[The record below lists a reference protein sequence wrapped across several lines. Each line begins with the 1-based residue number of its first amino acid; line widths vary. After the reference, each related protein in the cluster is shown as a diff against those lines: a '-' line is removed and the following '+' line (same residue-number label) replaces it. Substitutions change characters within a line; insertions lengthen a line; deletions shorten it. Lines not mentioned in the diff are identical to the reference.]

1 MRRSRRGP
9 AAIPRGVG
17 AIDGKPVPKTH
28 DYMQDPANRRVSPEY
43 FNVLNIPLTRG
54 RAFTRDDGSA
64 AGQVIPVVISEAMAR
79 RYWPGQDPVGHRFGT
94 STVHE
99 VTGVCRDVQSVRYM
113 RDDGPFYYRPLD
125 LRNAKPPS
133 MLVRVAG
140 DPQAAAAAVRSIL
153 RQMDPQMAAGAV
165 TLASIVEDQGE
176 SLKPVMIL
184 GSVAGV
190 LALLLSITGVYAVV
204 SFSVSQRIREIGIRM
219 ALGAERKGVVFLILR
234 SATIPVIGGLAAGM
248 GLSLALGGVMESI
261 LLGVSPRD
269 PVTLILVPLL
279 LFLAAL
285 GAILIPARRA
295 AALDPLAS
303 LRYE

>member
-1 MRRSRRGP
+1 
-9 AAIPRGVG
+9 
-17 AIDGKPVPKTH
+17 
-28 DYMQDPANRRVSPEY
+28 
-43 FNVLNIPLTRG
+43 
-54 RAFTRDDGSA
+54 
-64 AGQVIPVVISEAMAR
+64 
-79 RYWPGQDPVGHRFGT
+79 
-94 STVHE
+94 
-99 VTGVCRDVQSVRYM
+99 
-113 RDDGPFYYRPLD
+113 
-125 LRNAKPPS
+125 
-133 MLVRVAG
+133 
-140 DPQAAAAAVRSIL
+140 
-153 RQMDPQMAAGAV
+153 MAAGAV
-165 TLASIVEDQGE
+165 TLASIVEGQGE

-190 LALLLSITGVYAVV
+190 LALLLSLTGVYAVV

-269 PVTLILVPLL
+269 PLTLILVPAL

-295 AALDPLAS
+295 AALDPLSS